1 MFRDSGLS
9 GCVVQASNDY
19 IVFIFKVSIR
29 NLLGLLILEHE
40 GNRILRKVWNH
51 VSNEIASCP
60 RRLDSSGA
68 PLSELQNS
76 CLMSPYKTFG
86 SKGNVT
92 ENIVAF

>member
-1 MFRDSGLS
+1 
-9 GCVVQASNDY
+9 VVQAAKEY
-19 IVFIFKVSIR
+19 VVFILKVSRR
-29 NLLGLLILEHE
+29 NLFGLLTLEHE

-60 RRLDSSGA
+60 RRLDSSGT
-68 PLSELQNS
+68 PLSELQNL

-86 SKGNVT
+86 SKVDVT